1 MTIESLHLFS
11 ATRDWIDVLSL
22 AVSFVLMSV
31 GIAGIFV
38 ALRTLRAVKRQADEM
53 LDQANLMKEQTAVA
67 EKSAKAALLNAQ
79 AVINAERPWLLI
91 DPKRS
96 GEGQSTGITFKAVNR
111 GRSPAEVIN
120 SGFKM
125 VTPRFDEELPDKPYF
140 GEGAAPNAQWVHTKW
155 LAPGDDYTA
164 DSYYVSAIVEGAPE
178 LWTELNNG
186 TRQLILMGFV
196 RYRDTISNEV
206 HESKYC
212 FGVSKLAPNG
222 VYMTGPLGYN
232 RLT

>member
-1 MTIESLHLFS
+1 MI
-11 ATRDWIDVLSL
+11 A
-22 AVSFVLMSV
+22 
-31 GIAGIFV
+31 GIVGIFV

-53 LDQANLMKEQTAVA
+53 LDQATLMKEQTAVA
-67 EKSAKAALLNAQ
+67 EKSANAALSTAQ
-79 AVINAERPWLLI
+79 AYINAERPWLLI
-91 DPKRS
+91 VPKRL
-96 GEGQSTGITFKAVNR
+96 GEGEHTSITFTAVNQ

-125 VTPRFDEELPDKPYF
+125 VTHRFDEELLDKSYF
-140 GEGAAPNAQWVHTKW
+140 GEFAAMNAQWVHTKW
-155 LAPGDDYTA
+155 LAPGDDYIA
-164 DSYYVSAIVEGAPE
+164 YSYNVSSIVEGNPE

-186 TRQLILMGFV
+186 IRELILMGFV

-212 FGVSKLAPNG
+212 YGVSKIAPNG

-232 RLT
+232 TLT

>member
-22 AVSFVLMSV
+22 AVSFVLMVV
-31 GIAGIFV
+31 GMVGIFV

-53 LDQANLMKEQTAVA
+53 LDQAALMKEQTAVA
-67 EKSAKAALLNAQ
+67 EKAAKAARLNAQ

-91 DPKRS
+91 EPKRS
-96 GEGQSTGITFKAVNR
+96 REGKSIGISFKAINR
-111 GRSPAEVIN
+111 GRSTAEVIN

-125 VTPRFDEELPDKPYF
+125 VTPRFDEVLPDELYF
-140 GEGAAPNAQWVHTKW
+140 GVGAAPNAQWVHTKW

-164 DSYYVSAIVEGAPE
+164 DSYNVSYIVEGNPG

-186 TRQLILMGFV
+186 SRQLILMGFV
-196 RYRDTISNEV
+196 RYRDTISNEI

-212 FGVSKLAPNG
+212 YGVASNAPSG

-232 RLT
+232 TLT